1 MKAFSAWSSSSSL
14 STRNKTRFVLLV
26 RKNNLITAA
35 AERSPEKW
43 DKYTIGSWIPIVSED
58 EARKAKPDYFLVL
71 PWAFFDEFYIREKV
85 WRAGGGKF
93 IVPLPKVCVIG
104 RDPV

>member
-1 MKAFSAWSSSSSL
+1 M
-14 STRNKTRFVLLV
+14 

-43 DKYTIGSWIPIVSED
+43 DKYTIGSWIPIISEK
-58 EARKAKPDYFLVL
+58 EARASKPDYFLVL
-71 PWAFFDEFYIREKV
+71 PWAFFDEFYKREEA

-93 IVPLPKVCVIG
+93 IVPLPNFKVV
-104 RDPV
+104 